1 MQLCKLM
8 LKPTIMRIFPSMSN
22 LHCLL
27 LFQAI
32 NMLLSQSAAM
42 AKAKATYK

>member
-8 LKPTIMRIFPSMSN
+8 LKPTIMRISPSMSN

-32 NMLLSQSAAM
+32 SMLFFQSAI
-42 AKAKATYK
+42 AKAKAFYK